1 MTVEAL
7 KAASSLPPNSSA
19 LMIDFNQTNQPHNR
33 IAVQL
38 RELNRPNQ
46 PDNRQYLSIV
56 LQSTK
61 NDNRKKKTKKKYEQI
76 VPLYLHKLT
85 HKKIDRRDVLTEDLI
100 TTIKMAFRKREDS
113 RMFILSIPSTRPR
126 LHPAI
131 HPLKC

>member
-1 MTVEAL
+1 MEAL

-61 NDNRKKKTKKKYEQI
+61 NDNRKKKNEKKVRANSAVVFTQ
-76 VPLYLHKLT
+76 T
-85 HKKIDRRDVLTEDLI
+85 HTQKDR
-100 TTIKMAFRKREDS
+100 
-113 RMFILSIPSTRPR
+113 
-126 LHPAI
+126 
-131 HPLKC
+131 